1 MANALPLLCPD
12 GAVGVAV
19 AARDEAVQLR
29 PLDER
34 HHQGGGAQAGGE
46 ASIMTNHQAVAA
58 VVATD
63 RRRCSLCSFPLCR
76 AYGGGKFKPRVHL

>member
-34 HHQGGGAQAGGE
+34 HHQGGGRG
-46 ASIMTNHQAVAA
+46 
-58 VVATD
+58 
-63 RRRCSLCSFPLCR
+63 SL
-76 AYGGGKFKPRVHL
+76 YYDKPPNGWAPR